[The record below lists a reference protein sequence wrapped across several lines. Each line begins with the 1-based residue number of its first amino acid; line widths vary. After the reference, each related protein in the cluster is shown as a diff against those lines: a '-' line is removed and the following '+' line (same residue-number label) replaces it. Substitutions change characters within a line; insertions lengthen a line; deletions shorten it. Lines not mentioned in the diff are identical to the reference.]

1 MKKHVLKLHEMAIV
15 PRDKMPRRKMEIDL
29 SGPEGNAFVLMGIA
43 KRLYKDIYPKRM
55 EEWREDN
62 AIIKS
67 ATGESLPS
75 PIDLMIEDMMS
86 GDYEHLLQV
95 FDDLFGDHVI
105 LYR

>member
-15 PRDKMPRRKMEIDL
+15 PREKMPRRKMEIDL
-29 SGPEGNAFVLMGIA
+29 SGPDGNAFVLMGIA
-43 KRLYKDIYPKRM
+43 KRLYKDIYPERM

-62 AIIKS
+62 VIIRS

-95 FDDLFGDHVI
+95 FDDLFGDYVI